1 MTRYALTYGVIAGA
15 IAATV
20 LTVGIA
26 SDLSNHTTSLW
37 FGYLVM
43 LVVLS
48 LIFVGVKRYRDVE
61 CGGVIRFGRA
71 FALGLAIA
79 AVAGLVYALVWET
92 YLQVSGYD
100 FMADYTKSVLNSM
113 RAKGA
118 AQAAIDAKAAEMALM
133 AESYKN
139 PLLRI
144 PMTFIEIFP
153 VGLLVALISAA
164 LLRNPKMLPARAS
177 A

>member
-1 MTRYALTYGVIAGA
+1 MTRYALIYGFISGA
-15 IAATV
+15 IAAAV

-43 LVVLS
+43 LLALS
-48 LIFVGVKRYRDVE
+48 LIFVGVKRYRDVQ
-61 CGGVIRFGRA
+61 CGGVIKFGPA
-71 FALGLAIA
+71 FGLGLAIA
-79 AVAGLVYALVWET
+79 AVAGLIYALVWES
-92 YLQVSGYD
+92 YLQISGYD
-100 FMADYTKSVLNSM
+100 FMADYTKSILDGM
-113 RAKGA
+113 RADGA
-118 AQAAIDAKAAEMALM
+118 APAAIQAKAAEMNAM

-139 PLLRI
+139 PLFRI

-164 LLRNPKMLPARAS
+164 LLRNPKMLPARQR
-177 A
+177 